1 MCTDSMAINSVLLVL
16 GVIIVLKGADWLTD
30 GAVNIA
36 TRFGVSQMVIGLTI
50 VAMGTSMP
58 EFCVSM
64 VSALKGTPDLAVGNV
79 VGSNTLNTLLIV
91 GCSALVA
98 PIMVKRS
105 SVKRDI
111 PFAVVA
117 SLLMLL
123 FCLDGAI
130 GRVDAAVLFAG
141 FCLFMFVT
149 LKYAKTTE
157 EHAAAVATSG
167 AAMATAAA
175 ASTSVSE
182 TPTSQTSA
190 PEASTSQPSSPE
202 ASSSETS
209 AQEAS
214 QASGT
219 SMLKAVVMLVVG
231 LLCLIAGSNMFVDNA
246 SFVASSLGVSDA
258 VIGLTI
264 VAGGTSMPE
273 LATSMVSAKK
283 GNSDIAIGNV
293 IGSNVFNILMIIG
306 ITGLVKPMH
315 IAGITTLDLIM
326 MLASMLL
333 MWFFCRTTYKVKRWE
348 GAVLTIIYLAY
359 LTWLIMNAV

>member
-1 MCTDSMAINSVLLVL
+1 MCTDSMAINIVLLVL

-157 EHAAAVATSG
+157 GPAAAVATSG
-167 AAMATAAA
+167 AATTTAI
-175 ASTSVSE
+175 S
-182 TPTSQTSA
+182 
-190 PEASTSQPSSPE
+190 EASTSQASSSEASSSETSAPE

-209 AQEAS
+209 APEAS

-264 VAGGTSMPE
+264 VAGGTSLPE

-348 GAVLTIIYLAY
+348 GAVLTIVYLAY
-359 LTWLIMNAV
+359 LTWLVMNAV